1 MIAAHDFNRRRLPP
15 AEHRAPLPPISA
27 SARRF
32 FRPRLRRAAVAL
44 RFSPS
49 QRRSARRTR
58 RPNRWRPMMT
68 IRKSILGTA
77 AILGIAAAPL
87 APAFAQE
94 ADTAPAEAPMT
105 QEAPVAETASFTDEQ
120 LESFVTAAMAI
131 VEIRQQYTAQIQAAE
146 GEEAITDLQREAMT
160 EMQAAITETENLD
173 VETYNEIGEAVQT
186 DKQVGERVAALVKE
200 FRAADAQDTEGE
212 G

>member
-1 MIAAHDFNRRRLPP
+1 
-15 AEHRAPLPPISA
+15 
-27 SARRF
+27 
-32 FRPRLRRAAVAL
+32 
-44 RFSPS
+44 
-49 QRRSARRTR
+49 
-58 RPNRWRPMMT
+58 MT

-200 FRAADAQDTEGE
+200 VRAADAQDTEGE